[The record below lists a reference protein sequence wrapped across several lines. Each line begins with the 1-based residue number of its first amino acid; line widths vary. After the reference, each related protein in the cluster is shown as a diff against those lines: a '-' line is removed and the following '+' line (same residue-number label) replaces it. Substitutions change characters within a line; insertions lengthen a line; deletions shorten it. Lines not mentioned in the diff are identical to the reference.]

1 MQGQSL
7 YTADG
12 PNLGPE
18 MTDPYWVVLCRATHG
33 SVGSQNQPIDDVN
46 VTRLGIILVSPRPLP
61 RGTSQ
66 PSSPLAHT
74 TPICSACVC
83 SLYVLHRAALG
94 GRFATRASGM
104 PALCTRLCGAAAVY
118 AIMVPTSNCS
128 KTTDHPSPAVPC
140 LRQHRVSAAHTVDA
154 VVRTSVA

>member
-61 RGTSQ
+61 
-66 PSSPLAHT
+66 
-74 TPICSACVC
+74 
-83 SLYVLHRAALG
+83 
-94 GRFATRASGM
+94 F
-104 PALCTRLCGAAAVY
+104 
-118 AIMVPTSNCS
+118 
-128 KTTDHPSPAVPC
+128 
-140 LRQHRVSAAHTVDA
+140 
-154 VVRTSVA
+154 